1 MKNKMTVIGQSFSNP
16 KIREESILNV
26 ISNLIYPID
35 IKVKYGSFENDY
47 LSLKGLSQY
56 LCKFTQNNVFYIYVR
71 FCEYLQTN
79 LVKLPML
86 SRQLLI
92 N

>member
-1 MKNKMTVIGQSFSNP
+1 MKNKMAVIGQGFSNP

-26 ISNLIYPID
+26 ISNFIYPID
-35 IKVKYGSFENDY
+35 IKIKYGSFENDY

-56 LCKFTQNNVFYIYVR
+56 FCKFTQNNVFYIHVR
-71 FCEYLQTN
+71 FCECLHTN
-79 LVKLPML
+79 LVKLSHVVATAL
-86 SRQLLI
+86 

>member
-1 MKNKMTVIGQSFSNP
+1 MKNKMAVMGQGFSNP
-16 KIREESILNV
+16 KVREESILNV
-26 ISNLIYPID
+26 ISDFIYPID
-35 IKVKYGSFENDY
+35 VKVKYYNFGNDY

-56 LCKFTQNNVFYIYVR
+56 LCKFTQNNVFYIHVR

-79 LVKLPML
+79 LVKL
-86 SRQLLI
+86 SRVVATAL